1 MPGGSSEEEDLKDK
15 PADLDYETLK
25 LITVRDAWQF
35 NNNMDPF
42 FRIFGTSV
50 ATLRTC

>member
-25 LITVRDAWQF
+25 LITVGETTRFDDNYLISGSSEQA
-35 NNNMDPF
+35 
-42 FRIFGTSV
+42 
-50 ATLRTC
+50 L